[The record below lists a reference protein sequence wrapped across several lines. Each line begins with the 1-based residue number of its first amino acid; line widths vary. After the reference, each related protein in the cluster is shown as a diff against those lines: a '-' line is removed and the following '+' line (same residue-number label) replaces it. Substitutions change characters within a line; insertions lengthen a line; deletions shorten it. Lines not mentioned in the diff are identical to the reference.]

1 MEDGDL
7 ALQIEPSADGALL
20 GAHALAEAFAETN
33 RLLALSYTAQ
43 AKRHEMKIVVIG
55 GTGLIGSKL
64 VEKLRQ
70 DGHDPLAAAL
80 ETGVNLL
87 SREGLAEA
95 LEGAQVVVDV
105 ANAPA
110 WDDAA
115 VLDFFETSSRNLL
128 AAETGAGVGHHVALS
143 VVGADRLAA
152 ESGYMRAKIAQ
163 EELVKAGPIPYTI
176 VRATQ
181 FFEFIGR
188 IAESGADGDTIR
200 LSPALV
206 QPEAADDV
214 VGTLADV
221 AVGSPLNDTV
231 ELAGPEAFR
240 LDELARRV
248 LEASDDRRQVTSDVH
263 ARYFGAE
270 LNDRSLTPGDDARIA
285 PTRFDDWLSQST
297 N

>member
-1 MEDGDL
+1 M
-7 ALQIEPSADGALL
+7 
-20 GAHALAEAFAETN
+20 N
-33 RLLALSYTAQ
+33 
-43 AKRHEMKIVVIG
+43 IVVIG

-64 VEKLRQ
+64 VEKLRK
-70 DGHDPLAAAL
+70 DGHEALAASPD
-80 ETGVNLL
+80 TGVNTFT
-87 SREGLAEA
+87 SEGVGDAV
-95 LEGAQVVVDV
+95 EGAQVVVDV

-110 WDDAA
+110 WNDAA
-115 VLDFFETSSRNLL
+115 VLDFFQKASRNLL
-128 AAETGAGVGHHVALS
+128 AAEAAAGVRHHVALS
-143 VVGADRLAA
+143 VVGADRLP
-152 ESGYMRAKIAQ
+152 ESGYLRAKLAQ
-163 EELVKAGPIPYTI
+163 EELVKAGPVPYTI

-188 IAESGADGDTIR
+188 IADSSTDGDTVR

-206 QPEAADDV
+206 QPESADDV
-214 VGTLADV
+214 ASTLADV

-248 LEASDDRRQVTSDVH
+248 LEASHDRRRVTADVH

-270 LNDRSLTPGDDARIA
+270 LDDRSLTPGDDARIA
-285 PTRFDDWLSQST
+285 PTRFEDWLSQSA

>member
-1 MEDGDL
+1 
-7 ALQIEPSADGALL
+7 
-20 GAHALAEAFAETN
+20 
-33 RLLALSYTAQ
+33 
-43 AKRHEMKIVVIG
+43 MKIVVIG

-70 DGHDPLAAAL
+70 DGHDPLAASL
-80 ETGVNLL
+80 DTGVNIITG
-87 SREGLAEA
+87 EGLPEA

-115 VLDFFETSSRNLL
+115 VLDFFETSSRHLL
-128 AAETGAGVGHHVALS
+128 AAETAAGVGHHVTLS
-143 VVGADRLAA
+143 VVGTDRLP
-152 ESGYMRAKIAQ
+152 ESGYFRAKLAQ
-163 EELVKAGPIPYTI
+163 EDLVKTGPVPYTI

-188 IAESGADGDTIR
+188 IADSSTDGDTVR

-214 VGTLADV
+214 ASTLADV
-221 AVGSPLNDTV
+221 AVGTPLNDTV
-231 ELAGPEAFR
+231 ELAGPEAFP
-240 LDELARRV
+240 LDELARR
-248 LEASDDRRQVTSDVH
+248 LLNANDDPRQVTADVH

-270 LNDRSLTPGDDARIA
+270 LDDGSLAPGDDARIA
-285 PTRFDDWLSQST
+285 PTRFEDWLSQSGR
-297 N
+297 